1 MSLWVLV
8 LIWGLAAVFVAYG
21 VSSRRESRR
30 FAAGAARAQGVVVEL
45 VTGATPGP
53 QSSGVLSYPVV
64 RYRTMDGREVV
75 FRSDFGAQPS
85 PWRPGQ
91 PVTVLYN
98 PANPQEA
105 RIETAARSAGL
116 PALFVVLAVGMAG
129 IATVV
134 VLFIWWAQSLVVK

>member
-8 LIWGLAAVFVAYG
+8 LIWGLAALFVAYAL
-21 VSSRRESRR
+21 SSRRESRR

-45 VTGATPGP
+45 VGGPAPGPQTPGP
-53 QSSGVLSYPVV
+53 LSYPVV
-64 RYRTMDGREVV
+64 RYRTVDGREVV
-75 FRSDFGAQPS
+75 FRSDLGAQPS

-98 PANPQEA
+98 PADPQEA
-105 RIETAARSAGL
+105 RIDSKVRSAAL

-134 VLFIWWAQSLVVK
+134 VLFIYWAQSLVNN

>member
-8 LIWGLAAVFVAYG
+8 LIWAVAAVFVAYAIRG
-21 VSSRRESRR
+21 RRESRQ

-45 VTGATPGP
+45 VGGPAPGP
-53 QSSGVLSYPVV
+53 QTPGMLSYPVV
-64 RYRTMDGREVV
+64 RYRATDGQEVV
-75 FRSDFGAQPS
+75 FRSNFGARPS

-105 RIETAARSAGL
+105 RIETSARSTGL

-129 IATVV
+129 IASVV
-134 VLFIWWAQSLVVK
+134 VLFIWWAQSLVDK

>member
-8 LIWGLAAVFVAYG
+8 LIWGLAAVFVAYA

-45 VTGATPGP
+45 VGGPTPGP
-53 QSSGVLSYPVV
+53 QSPGSLSYPVV
-64 RYRTMDGREVV
+64 RYRTMDGQEVV
-75 FRSDFGAQPS
+75 FRSDFGAQPP

-105 RIETAARSAGL
+105 RIETAARSTAL
-116 PALFVVLAVGMAG
+116 PGLFVALAIGMAG

-134 VLFIWWAQSLVVK
+134 VLFIWWAESLVK